1 MPLDRRLFLTLLG
14 GTLAG
19 RIVPAAAEDTV
30 DITEFDGAGRD
41 LGVHPQPKFV
51 RTAEEWRRL
60 LPGRAYAI
68 AREADTEYP
77 FSGALWN
84 NHRDGLYRCLG
95 CETALFDSKTK
106 FESGTGW
113 PSFWAPMAKTNI
125 REERDT
131 SFGTIRT
138 AISCHRCDSHLG
150 HVFDDGPP
158 PTGLR
163 YCINSAVLRFAPRDP
178 VT

>member
-14 GTLAG
+14 GSLAG
-19 RIVPAAAEDTV
+19 GMVPAFASDSV
-30 DITEFDGAGRD
+30 DIETFDAAGHS
-41 LGVHPQPKFV
+41 LGVHPQAKVV
-51 RTAEEWRRL
+51 RTAEEWHRL

-77 FSGALWN
+77 FTGALWN

-95 CETALFDSKTK
+95 CDTALFDSKTK

-113 PSFWAPMAKTNI
+113 PSFWAPIAKINV
-125 REERDT
+125 REDSDT
-131 SFGTIRT
+131 TFGMVRT
-138 AISCHRCDSHLG
+138 AVACRLCDAHLG

-163 YCINSAVLRFAPRDP
+163 YCMNSAVLRFTARDP
-178 VT
+178 AA